1 MKCQAEVSAG
11 VCGFTTHRVAAESS
25 DEEMVS
31 FVLETDCQ
39 KIEGLA
45 KALQGRSF
53 DAYDEIH
60 KGFEGEVMQ
69 TVPRLL
75 TICAG
80 CAVPAGVFKAMQVAA
95 RVGTAE
101 GRHNLAAD
109 RVSEGGHLTR
119 GLL

>member
-11 VCGFTTHRVAAESS
+11 VCGFTTRIAAESS

-69 TVPRLL
+69 TVRGSLAGC
-75 TICAG
+75 CAG

-95 RVGTAE
+95 RVALPKDVTISLRTE
-101 GRHNLAAD
+101 
-109 RVSEGGHLTR
+109 
-119 GLL
+119 